1 MSRVTLIHHINIQ
14 ISDREKTREW
24 YENVLGAEYLDRGPT
39 LNKGQ
44 LQLKLGNAEI
54 HTNDTPNPVKV
65 PAVHYAV
72 EKHDWDEM
80 ISHLDKLAVPY
91 TKFARK
97 ALREGEKPSWATR
110 DYTGNHYTY
119 IHDPDDNM
127 IELVH
132 HPLGLE
138 SSAGQQV
145 ELQHDPH
152 SFAWTK
158 RSEYDTSR

>member
-1 MSRVTLIHHINIQ
+1 MSRVSLIHHINIQ

-24 YENVLGAEYLDRGPT
+24 YEDVLGAEYLDRGPT
-39 LNKGQ
+39 LNKAQ

-54 HTNDTPNPVKV
+54 HTNDTPNPIQV

-72 EKHDWDEM
+72 EIHDWVEM
-80 ISHLDKLAVPY
+80 ISHLDNLGVPYSKLA
-91 TKFARK
+91 RR
-97 ALREGEKPSWATR
+97 ALREGEEPSWGKR

-119 IHDPDDNM
+119 VHDPDGNM

-138 SSAGQQV
+138 DSARRKV
-145 ELQHDPH
+145 EVQYDPQ